1 MKEIK
6 EFLLTYFEVK
16 LSTRR
21 EDVGNDT
28 ISNFMDSLDIA
39 DFVLAI
45 ETRYNIDVED
55 NFYETIDERSVDEIA
70 EYIKTKLENKE

>member
-1 MKEIK
+1 MKDIK

-28 ISNFMDSLDIA
+28 ISNFMDSLDIV
-39 DFVLAI
+39 DFVLEI

-55 NFYETIDERSVDEIA
+55 DFYETIDERSVDEIA

>member
-28 ISNFMDSLDIA
+28 IGNFMDSLDIA

>member
-21 EDVGNDT
+21 EEVGNDM
-28 ISNFMDSLDIA
+28 INNFMDSLDIV
-39 DFVLAI
+39 DFVLEI
-45 ETRYNIDVED
+45 EKRYNIDIED
-55 NFYETIDERSVDEIA
+55 DFYETIGERSVDEIA